1 MSQDDLDQFRVLG
14 VRRGTKCW
22 YQLLELGAAE
32 RDLLDRAL
40 QDPTISARAV
50 TKWLEQREVT
60 VNYQSVSRH
69 ARRDCGCAK

>member
-22 YQLLELGAAE
+22 YQLLTLPTAE
-32 RDLLDRAL
+32 RELLDRAL

-50 TKWLEQREVT
+50 GRWLEQRDVL
-60 VNYQSVSRH
+60 VNHQSISRH
-69 ARRDCGCAK
+69 SRRDCGCNK